1 MSAKYVRKENWREP
15 KADELDTI
23 KQYGKGTLGKGILF
37 FVPVFLI
44 FAELIAL
51 EIFRFK
57 DYPLAVSIVLLV
69 ITILIFGYFL
79 FASIYVF
86 IKDAVRS
93 GEVEVLDARVTELR
107 TAWYK
112 YSGRTNVD
120 LLVDGHIK
128 KTIHVMNWNIRNI
141 KVNDRVLIVR
151 AKKGFVSTLRLCEG
165 RNN

>member
-23 KQYGKGTLGKGILF
+23 KMYGKGALGKGVLF

-44 FAELIAL
+44 FAELFAL
-51 EIFRFK
+51 EFFRFK
-57 DYPLAVSIVLLV
+57 DYPLPLAICLIVVTVLAFV
-69 ITILIFGYFL
+69 YFL
-79 FASIYVF
+79 CSSIYVF
-86 IKDAVRS
+86 LKDAVRR

-165 RNN
+165 KNN